1 MGEKWLCQ
9 TEMHWTCSTIKLR
22 FSFPIIEWNQ
32 EKLLIIK
39 VDPDESIIHYL
50 SGDYSL
56 SGNILKAS
64 QQQYLLLLVAINGRY
79 NVVSWQFKEHFWAH
93 LIICNNVF
101 VQFDNV
107 FSQCMAQ

>member
-1 MGEKWLCQ
+1 M
-9 TEMHWTCSTIKLR
+9 
-22 FSFPIIEWNQ
+22 IEWNQ

-56 SGNILKAS
+56 SGNILNAK
-64 QQQYLLLLVAINGRY
+64 
-79 NVVSWQFKEHFWAH
+79 FEEHFWAL